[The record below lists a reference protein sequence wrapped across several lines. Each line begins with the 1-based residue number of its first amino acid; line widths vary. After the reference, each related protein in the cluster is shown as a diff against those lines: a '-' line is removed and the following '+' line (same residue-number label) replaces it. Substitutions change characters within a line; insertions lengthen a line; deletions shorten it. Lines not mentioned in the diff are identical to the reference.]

1 MAEIAAE
8 NAVWK
13 FNWPDLLSAVHECV
27 QSPHAHLRESGLR
40 IISTVSYLFIG
51 TGPQL
56 NPKPMMHILHANLV
70 DADPNSANEDVRVA
84 AVEASVAVMI
94 AVLDERNGVAGEFA
108 GLVQDVLQALV
119 QLQDEDKLSSC
130 LQSLTELAEYR
141 PILFKKN
148 LNDLLQFVSGIMSNE
163 SLLSTTQ
170 QVSAELLITL
180 AEKNPKFVKKLPQF
194 TATLVP
200 ALFAWMASLEDV
212 PTWYTTD
219 DLSHDDDDSDEN
231 YVYAEQAV
239 DRLALAL
246 GGESM
251 LTIAFKIIPTYV
263 SSEDW
268 RQRHAGLMAISV
280 LGEGCSDLMA
290 DSLQDVVNLVV
301 PYLNDTHIRVRH
313 AACNAIGQLCT
324 DFSPEIQD
332 RFGEI
337 ILSAL
342 VPLMDDATAPRIQAH
357 AAAAL
362 VNFLDEADKFKIVGV
377 AGDILRR
384 LVGLL
389 RSNKI
394 YIQEQAVTS
403 IATVADC
410 IQENF
415 APYCPDIMPIL
426 GEILRDATDKK
437 YRLLRGKTLECATL
451 IGLAVKEEPFTPYV
465 DTILQF
471 LQQMQQTQRDDDD
484 PVTSYL
490 LVAWARVCKVIK
502 HKFLPYLP
510 IVMPPLLES
519 AGVKPEVAILDN
531 DDNFDEY
538 PEEEGWDYITMGNQ
552 KLVIKTAVIEDKRTA
567 VEMISTYARDLEEH
581 FAPYVDAALKTTIPL
596 VGFVFDIGVRQAA
609 AGVAPLL
616 LNCLKKANADNLQI
630 LPYWNQILE
639 KLKDRLLSD
648 GDIEFLADIYIAL
661 YESISYLGVAF
672 LSPELME
679 TLTVGIEM
687 HLRQYLEKVAG
698 NDGNDED
705 EEVVENEEEDFT
717 NLLIEIGNAVHEFFK
732 LAGLNFMPYFDR
744 LSEVFKLCIN
754 SDDDSAYHFGI
765 IVYGDLIDFGGP
777 SSANHQSAFLPRILA
792 ALSHPSPDLRQAAA
806 FAMGLC
812 AERQPQLY
820 TQACGQALPLLGA
833 MIMRPTSRQHKN
845 VMATENAVSAVGKIC
860 HFVGDAAAS
869 AAGFGIDQMLA
880 HWVDAL
886 PILYDGDEAT
896 HTYTYLLSL
905 LESNNPVV
913 LGENNSNLPKVAS
926 ILAQALVSDLPFSS
940 DLKTAMVSAL
950 KVIASTCQLNV
961 VELAAEERRHILQQL
976 LV

>member
-1 MAEIAAE
+1 M
-8 NAVWK
+8 
-13 FNWPDLLSAVHECV
+13 
-27 QSPHAHLRESGLR
+27 
-40 IISTVSYLFIG
+40 
-51 TGPQL
+51 
-56 NPKPMMHILHANLV
+56 
-70 DADPNSANEDVRVA
+70 
-84 AVEASVAVMI
+84 
-94 AVLDERNGVAGEFA
+94 
-108 GLVQDVLQALV
+108 
-119 QLQDEDKLSSC
+119 
-130 LQSLTELAEYR
+130 
-141 PILFKKN
+141 
-148 LNDLLQFVSGIMSNE
+148 
-163 SLLSTTQ
+163 
-170 QVSAELLITL
+170 
-180 AEKNPKFVKKLPQF
+180 
-194 TATLVP
+194 
-200 ALFAWMASLEDV
+200 
-212 PTWYTTD
+212 
-219 DLSHDDDDSDEN
+219 
-231 YVYAEQAV
+231 YAEQAV

-246 GGESM
+246 GMDKVFNKNTGTPNEFCFQKKKTTTGGESM

-415 APYCPDIMPIL
+415 APVSWGLVFFCFSVWFVLFFAEGCLSIDMLGANQFEGFHYLAFFKHLILAILTTFSFLFRASPFSLYKQYCPDIMPIL

-519 AGVKPEVAILDN
+519 AGVKPEVAILD
-531 DDNFDEY
+531 
-538 PEEEGWDYITMGNQ
+538 
-552 KLVIKTAVIEDKRTA
+552 
-567 VEMISTYARDLEEH
+567 S
-581 FAPYVDAALKTTIPL
+581 
-596 VGFVFDIGVRQAA
+596 
-609 AGVAPLL
+609 
-616 LNCLKKANADNLQI
+616 
-630 LPYWNQILE
+630 
-639 KLKDRLLSD
+639 
-648 GDIEFLADIYIAL
+648 
-661 YESISYLGVAF
+661 
-672 LSPELME
+672 
-679 TLTVGIEM
+679 
-687 HLRQYLEKVAG
+687 
-698 NDGNDED
+698 
-705 EEVVENEEEDFT
+705 
-717 NLLIEIGNAVHEFFK
+717 
-732 LAGLNFMPYFDR
+732 
-744 LSEVFKLCIN
+744 
-754 SDDDSAYHFGI
+754 
-765 IVYGDLIDFGGP
+765 
-777 SSANHQSAFLPRILA
+777 
-792 ALSHPSPDLRQAAA
+792 
-806 FAMGLC
+806 
-812 AERQPQLY
+812 
-820 TQACGQALPLLGA
+820 
-833 MIMRPTSRQHKN
+833 
-845 VMATENAVSAVGKIC
+845 
-860 HFVGDAAAS
+860 
-869 AAGFGIDQMLA
+869 
-880 HWVDAL
+880 
-886 PILYDGDEAT
+886 
-896 HTYTYLLSL
+896 
-905 LESNNPVV
+905 
-913 LGENNSNLPKVAS
+913 
-926 ILAQALVSDLPFSS
+926 
-940 DLKTAMVSAL
+940 
-950 KVIASTCQLNV
+950 
-961 VELAAEERRHILQQL
+961 
-976 LV
+976 